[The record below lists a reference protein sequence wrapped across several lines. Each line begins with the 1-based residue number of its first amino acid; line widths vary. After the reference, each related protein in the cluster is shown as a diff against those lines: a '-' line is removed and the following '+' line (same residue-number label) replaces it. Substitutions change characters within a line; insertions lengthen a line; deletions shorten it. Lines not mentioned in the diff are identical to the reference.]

1 LCSSSKLRSWD
12 DEPDELLSS
21 LELRS
26 LDEELD
32 NDYEDEDS
40 FENLEE

>member
-1 LCSSSKLRSWD
+1 LSSELRSLD
-12 DEPDELLSS
+12 NELDKLLSS
-21 LELRS
+21 LEPRT

-32 NDYEDEDS
+32 EGDEDEDS